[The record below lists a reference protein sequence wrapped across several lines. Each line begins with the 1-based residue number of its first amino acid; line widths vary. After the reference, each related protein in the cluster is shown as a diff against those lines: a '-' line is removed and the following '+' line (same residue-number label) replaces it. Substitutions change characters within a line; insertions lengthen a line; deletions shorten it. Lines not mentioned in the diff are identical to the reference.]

1 MIGYVQIQNGA
12 VCANEQTFC
21 NSDAVYGCTDPI
33 AENYNPEAEIN
44 DGSCQ
49 YIFAGTDST
58 AENFNLNATA
68 DDGSCQYACDNTVS
82 LYMVLDCYGEEIS
95 WELVNDNGN
104 VIDSVSEET
113 YPGGSTGDTME
124 EGGSIQEQEICLS
137 VGCYTFTIT
146 DSYGDGLSGSEWS
159 CGLDGAPFFQ

>member
-1 MIGYVQIQNGA
+1 MVVLIQS
-12 VCANEQTFC
+12 QK
-21 NSDAVYGCTDPI
+21 
-33 AENYNPEAEIN
+33 NYNPEAEIN

-49 YIFAGTDST
+49 YIFGCTDST
-58 AENFNLNATA
+58 AENFDSNATA

-104 VIDSVSEET
+104 IIDSVSEET

-137 VGCYTFTIT
+137 VGCYTFLLLLIVM
-146 DSYGDGLSGSEWS
+146 EMV
-159 CGLDGAPFFQ
+159 